1 MAGQPAWATRTP
13 SRGTARID
21 ASSGRILR
29 VSSSLCLLLG
39 YSEGELLQKKLSDL
53 ALPEDRAGSLAAWR
67 SLLEADEEELTFE
80 MSCRCKDGGVRSLHV
95 TGVFVRDVRQR
106 PYRAVVF
113 VEDITE
119 PRNAEERALA
129 AEQALAESEAKL
141 RNIFH
146 SNMAPMAFW
155 THDGRIIEAND
166 AYLKLVGHTRE
177 EVTAGLVRWDADMS
191 PEDRAAGDRA
201 LAELRASR
209 WTFTPFERTYVLR
222 DGTRLK
228 MLVSGCLLPGERY
241 EEAGFAIVLDMTAL
255 RQTEAAVQR
264 CEQVFRAIGE
274 SIDYGLW
281 VSDPAGQNIY
291 SSHAFLQMAGIRQEE
306 CSGHGWIETL
316 HPDDRQKVAIFE
328 ECVRRG
334 EPFEEELRYVSPD
347 GAVHP
352 VLNRGVPV
360 RDERG
365 EITAWVG
372 ICLDVSRLKHTEEA
386 LRESEGRLRAALDE
400 AQRVIAERGRLEDE
414 LRARERE
421 LASLMANSPDVIYRL
436 DLGLRCTFMS
446 PTSWTVMGFPPEHYI
461 GRTPRENGLPA
472 EVIEVSE
479 AACREALATARPQR
493 MEFSLGGRRFRA
505 RIIPEL
511 GPEGTVDSFMGITE
525 DVTAER
531 LAEEERQKLLESERA
546 ARDEAERVS
555 RVKDDFVATLS
566 HELRSPINAILGWA
580 RILRGRAPEAQTL
593 ARGLEVI
600 ERNARLQAD
609 MVSELLDMSR
619 IVSGKLRLDVQPV
632 DLPTVIQSALEA
644 IQLAAETKGIAVASS
659 IDPEAS
665 SLRGDPARIH
675 QIVWNLLSN
684 AVKFTPPGGR
694 IDVALRRAGAH
705 AALSVTDTGMG
716 IAPQFLPH
724 LFERFRQADA
734 SSTRK
739 HGGLGIGLSI
749 VKHLVELHGGTVEV
763 ASQGEHLGATF
774 TVTLPLAGVSQ
785 EAPDA
790 AERPSEACA
799 EALADYPG
807 ASLAGMRVLVVDD
820 QPDARE
826 VAQRVLEEC
835 EATVTTAG
843 SAAEALA
850 ILSQDRPD
858 VIVSDLGMPGE
869 DGFQLIRRV
878 RGLGEAR
885 GGATPA
891 VALSALAR
899 AEDKARALGA
909 GYQAHVAKPLD
920 PAELVGVIAAL
931 AKDRAS
937 QTNLTNPTNPTNLTN
952 RTNETAPTDRTSR

>member
-1 MAGQPAWATRTP
+1 MGQRMGETAGQPVWATRSP
-13 SRGTARID
+13 SRGTAQID
-21 ASSGRILR
+21 AASGRLLC
-29 VSSSLCLLLG
+29 VSASLCQLLG
-39 YSEGELLQKKLSDL
+39 YSEGELLRKKLSDL
-53 ALPEDRAGSLAAWR
+53 ALPEDRTGSFAAWR
-67 SLLEADEEELTFE
+67 SLLEADAEELTFE
-80 MSCRCKDGGVRSLHV
+80 MRCRCKDGGVRWLHV
-95 TGVFVRDVRQR
+95 TGVFVRDARQR
-106 PYRAVVF
+106 PYRAVVL
-113 VEDITE
+113 VEDITA
-119 PRNAEERALA
+119 PRNTEERALA

-141 RNIFH
+141 RNIFY

-155 THDGRIIEAND
+155 MPGGRIVEAND
-166 AYLKLVGHTRE
+166 AYLELVAHTRE
-177 EVTAGLVRWDADMS
+177 ELDAGLVRWDFDLL
-191 PEDRAAGDRA
+191 PEDRAADDRA
-201 LAELRASR
+201 LAELLSSR
-209 WTFTPFERTYVLR
+209 WTFTPYERTYRLR
-222 DGTRLK
+222 DGRRLT
-228 MLVSGCLLPGERY
+228 MLVSGCLLPGGRY
-241 EEAGFAIVLDMTAL
+241 EEGGFGIALDVTEH
-255 RQTEAAVQR
+255 RQTEAAIR
-264 CEQVFRAIGE
+264 KCEQIFRAIGE

-281 VSDPAGQNIY
+281 VSDAEGRNVY
-291 SSHAFLQMAGIRQEE
+291 ASNAFLRMAGIMQEQ
-306 CSGHGWIETL
+306 CSEHGWIDSL
-316 HPDDRQKVAIFE
+316 HPDDRHKVAIFE
-328 ECVRRG
+328 QCVRTG
-334 EPFEEELRYVSPD
+334 EPFEEELRYLGPE

-360 RDERG
+360 RDEQG
-365 EITAWVG
+365 NITAWVG
-372 ICLDVSRLKHTEEA
+372 ICLDVSKLKQTEAA

-400 AQRVIAERGRLEDE
+400 AQRVIAERERLEDE

-421 LASLMANSPDVIYRL
+421 LASLMANSPDIIYRL
-436 DLGLRCTFMS
+436 DLDLRCTFMS
-446 PTSWTVMGFPPEHYI
+446 PTSVTVMGFPPEHYI
-461 GRTPRENGLPA
+461 GKTPHENGLPL
-472 EVIEVSE
+472 EVIEASA
-479 AACREALATARPQR
+479 AACREALATTRPQR
-493 MEFSLGGRRFRA
+493 LEFSLGERRFRA

-511 GPEGTVDSFMGITE
+511 GPDGAVDSFMGITE

-531 LAEEERQKLLESERA
+531 LAEEERLKLLESERA

-580 RILRGRAPEAQTL
+580 RILRGRAPEPQTL
-593 ARGLEVI
+593 ERGLEVI

-619 IVSGKLRLDVQPV
+619 IVSGKLRLDVQSV
-632 DLPTVIQSALEA
+632 DLPMVIQSALEA
-644 IQLAAETKGIAVASS
+644 IQLAAETKGITVASS
-659 IDPEAS
+659 IDPAAS

-675 QIVWNLLSN
+675 QVVWNLLSN

-694 IDVALRRAGAH
+694 IDVALRRVGAS

-716 IAPQFLPH
+716 VAPQFLPH

-763 ASQGEHLGATF
+763 ASRGEALGATF
-774 TVTLPLAGVSQ
+774 TVRLPLAGVSQ
-785 EAPDA
+785 EARGA
-790 AERPSEACA
+790 AERPSAPSA
-799 EALADYPG
+799 EALADPPG
-807 ASLAGMRVLVVDD
+807 ASLAGVRVLVVDD

-850 ILSQDRPD
+850 ILERERLD
-858 VIVSDLGMPGE
+858 VLVSDLGMPGE

-878 RGLGEAR
+878 RALGEAR

-899 AEDKARALGA
+899 AEDKARALCA
-909 GYQAHVAKPLD
+909 GYHAHVAKPLD

-931 AKDRAS
+931 AKERVG
-937 QTNLTNPTNPTNLTN
+937 
-952 RTNETAPTDRTSR
+952 R